1 MVLCSWW
8 FRASATNG
16 MGRKMLTEL
25 HGISPILMEMG
36 CWDIVLC
43 VWAIFSI
50 FTILSIYMERSK
62 NIGKGKASS
71 SSMVRVV
78 KKRKVDT

>member
-8 FRASATNG
+8 FRASATDG

-43 VWAIFSI
+43 VWAMFSI
-50 FTILSIYMERSK
+50 FAILAISMARSK
-62 NIGKGKASS
+62 NIGKGKAPS
-71 SSMVRVV
+71 SSMERSV
-78 KKRKVDT
+78 KKWKADT